1 MKKKHKLAVALAIT
15 TAFAITGIGLSQAQ
29 AEDSTKTN
37 LVDKLA
43 SRFNLNKDEVQKV
56 FDENHSEMR
65 AQKEQDYLSRLN
77 QAVTDGKLTTQQ
89 KDLLVAKHT
98 ELETFMTS
106 LQGKTATERR
116 AAMDAQR
123 TELEKWATDNSIPR
137 DYLMMMGGREG
148 HGPEGKG
155 MRMGR

>member
-1 MKKKHKLAVALAIT
+1 MKKKHKLAIALAIA
-15 TAFAITGIGLSQAQ
+15 TAVAVTGIGLSQAQ

-56 FDENHSEMR
+56 FDENRAEVR
-65 AQKEQDYLSRLN
+65 AQKEQGYLDRLN

-98 ELETFMTS
+98 ELQTYMTS
-106 LQGKTATERR
+106 LQGKTAAERR
-116 AAMDAQR
+116 TAMDAKR
-123 TELEKWATDNSIPR
+123 VELEKWATDNNIPR
-137 DYLMMMGGREG
+137 DYLMMMGDHEGR
-148 HGPEGKG
+148 GPEGRG